1 MTLILRF
8 NVCVSAVVMLSNGE
22 YFDADLNEQSDLG
35 LFEGDIVLTE
45 AQRRM
50 IQNGNI
56 TSYSALEG
64 GNWPNGIIPYKIIDS
79 SNSANKSNF
88 KFKDFTEK
96 QRELIM
102 EAMRRF
108 HDSTCLRFIEKGI
121 HDQYYIYI
129 INQLQRIG
137 TKWEEK
143 GCKAVLGR
151 DPLRRMK
158 GQKVHLST
166 NCFLHENGTA
176 KIGT

>member
-1 MTLILRF
+1 MQYF
-8 NVCVSAVVMLSNGE
+8 NPE
-22 YFDADLNEQSDLG
+22 LNEENNSG
-35 LFEGDIVLTE
+35 LFEGDIELTE
-45 AQRRM
+45 AQKRIIM
-50 IQNGNI
+50 SGDIS
-56 TSYSALEG
+56 SYSAQEG
-64 GNWPNGIIPYKIIDS
+64 GNWPQGIIPYKIIDS
-79 SNSANKSNF
+79 SNTAQNSTF

-143 GCKAVLGR
+143 GCSAVLGR

-158 GQKVHLST
+158 GQKVHLSKS
-166 NCFLHENGTA
+166 CFLHGNGTA